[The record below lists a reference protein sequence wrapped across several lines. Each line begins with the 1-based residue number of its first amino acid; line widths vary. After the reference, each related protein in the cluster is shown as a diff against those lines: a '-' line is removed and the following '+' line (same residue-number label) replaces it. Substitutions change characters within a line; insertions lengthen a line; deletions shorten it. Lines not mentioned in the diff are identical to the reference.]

1 MQIIITM
8 TSDQVG
14 MAIMKK
20 SMNNKCW
27 RGYGEK
33 RTLLH
38 CCREL
43 KLVQPIWKT
52 VWRFFEKLEIGAS
65 LVVQWQGMWGDPW
78 LRN

>member
-27 RGYGEK
+27 RGYGGK

-38 CCREL
+38 CCREC

-52 VWRFFEKLEIGAS
+52 VWRFFEKLKIGAS
-65 LVVQWQGMWGDPW
+65 LVAQWQGMWGD
-78 LRN
+78 L